1 MIATSAG
8 CGETETV
15 REERSVRRRQF
26 IGLMA
31 AGMVGGLARIG
42 AAVPPPVGKP
52 APEFSVTLTDGRTV
66 ALKDF
71 RGNPV
76 LVNFWASG

>member
-1 MIATSAG
+1 M
-8 CGETETV
+8 
-15 REERSVRRRQF
+15 RRRQF
-26 IGLMA
+26 IGVMTVGMMGAWVAVGVA
-31 AGMVGGLARIG
+31 A
-42 AAVPPPVGKP
+42 PPPVGKP

-71 RGNPV
+71 RGKPV

>member
-1 MIATSAG
+1 M
-8 CGETETV
+8 
-15 REERSVRRRQF
+15 RRRQF
-26 IGLMA
+26 IGVMTVGMMGA
-31 AGMVGGLARIG
+31 WAGVG
-42 AAVPPPVGKP
+42 AAAPSPVGKA

-71 RGNPV
+71 RGKPV

>member
-1 MIATSAG
+1 
-8 CGETETV
+8 
-15 REERSVRRRQF
+15 VRRRQF

-71 RGNPV
+71 RGKPV

>member
-1 MIATSAG
+1 M
-8 CGETETV
+8 
-15 REERSVRRRQF
+15 RRRAF
-26 IGLMA
+26 IGFVVASMA
-31 AGMVGGLARIG
+31 GGIAGIG
-42 AAVPPPVGKP
+42 QAAPPAVGKA

-71 RGNPV
+71 RGQPV